1 MTVVFTLLRSFQVRP
16 PCREAYAGTEARPKR
31 AADAGGVE
39 ARTPRESARGRAQTR
54 RCIGVDS
61 NAMTYVITEPCI
73 GVKDASCVD
82 VCPVDCIH
90 ATDDDAMFFIDP
102 DECIDC
108 GACEPECPVTAIFA
122 EDAVPDDQVKYIQI
136 NADYFKQ

>member
-1 MTVVFTLLRSFQVRP
+1 MLTFYRKT
-16 PCREAYAGTEARPKR
+16 YKR
-31 AADAGGVE
+31 AAKGAE
-39 ARTPRESARGRAQTR
+39 HLNPFE
-54 RCIGVDS
+54 IGVLYPRTDGAVAT
-61 NAMTYVITEPCI
+61 NGNGAGMTYVIVEPCI

-90 ATDDDAMFFIDP
+90 ATDDDAMYFIDP

-122 EDAVPDDQVKYIQI
+122 EDAVPEQWTNFIQI
-136 NADYFKQ
+136 NADYFANK